1 MLKVFEILLF
11 VFCYFCDVRISHAF
25 FQETSVLSAK
35 CLDNMALVHTASI
48 LESISFC
55 THYHETYLLKTLTF
69 VG

>member
-1 MLKVFEILLF
+1 MH
-11 VFCYFCDVRISHAF
+11 S

-55 THYHETYLLKTLTF
+55 THYHEIYLLKTLTF